1 MLCKLANLD
10 ETSLSAINEYES
22 HTGRTLL
29 AYTCKEFD
37 IDDMSSEDMT
47 QLNKLE
53 DKLSVQLVAV
63 K

>member
-10 ETSLSAINEYES
+10 EASLSAINAFEAQ
-22 HTGRTLL
+22 TGRTLL
-29 AYTCKEFD
+29 AYTCKEIG
-37 IDDMSSEDMT
+37 IDEMSSEEMS

-53 DKLSVQLVAV
+53 DKLNVQLVAV